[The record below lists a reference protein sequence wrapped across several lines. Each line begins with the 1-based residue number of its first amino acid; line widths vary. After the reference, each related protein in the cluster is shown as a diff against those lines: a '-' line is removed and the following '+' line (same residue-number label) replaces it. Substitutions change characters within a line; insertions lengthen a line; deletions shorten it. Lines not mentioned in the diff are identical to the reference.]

1 MSLDETL
8 FIGNP
13 TISAALPL
21 DRILEH
27 YAIIRDAIATTE
39 HIVPED
45 LPGFVVNQSFVYA
58 FNSYKA
64 ISLLLPQLYH
74 ESAAAVV
81 RQLWEVSLN
90 LHWVGIDTEKR
101 SRDFS
106 NYTVMEYRKLL
117 SKADASHQIDDFD
130 KATKRFQERFRYQ
143 DKRGRN
149 RSHGNFAMASIH
161 DRATELGEPWESE
174 YTLVYH
180 LTSMHAHGAPGA
192 VLHAMFQASYP
203 NPERLENNSAS
214 LIAILAVK
222 VMVRNVELLHQLGV
236 IPDASSIRQAFR
248 AFEATIKTEP
258 EGSQ

>member
-1 MSLDETL
+1 MSLNETL

-13 TISAALPL
+13 KTRTALPL

-39 HIVPED
+39 HVVPED
-45 LPGFVVNQSFVYA
+45 LPSFVVNQSFIYA

-64 ISLLLPQLYH
+64 ISLLLPELYH
-74 ESAAAVV
+74 ESAAAVM

-90 LHWVGIDTEKR
+90 LHWLGVNPGER
-101 SRDFS
+101 SRDFC

-117 SKADASHQIDDFD
+117 KKAEANEQIDDFD
-130 KATKRFQERFRYQ
+130 EATARFQGRFKYQ
-143 DKRGRN
+143 DKKGRN
-149 RSHGNFAMASIH
+149 RSHGNFAMTSIH
-161 DRATELGEPWESE
+161 DRATELGEPWASE

-192 VLHAMFQASYP
+192 ILHAFFQASYP
-203 NPERLENNSAS
+203 NPERLEKNSTS
-214 LIAILAVK
+214 LIAVLAIK

-236 IPDASSIRQAFR
+236 IVDASSIWGEFR
-248 AFEATIKTEP
+248 EFEATLKTEP
-258 EGSQ
+258 ASSQ